1 MNTTKMEKVFKDGKE
16 YAFAKV
22 RKIEGEY
29 VVKVY
34 IDGEYSEDDTY
45 YTDDKEDAENTRTAM
60 MNALSE
66 KAEEQVEE
74 QAEEQAE
81 ELEEVNLTE
90 KEEKVLRAIIAES
103 NFNFDHID
111 LTKDWE
117 DQRLE
122 NPDSFWAF
130 GDTKDYGCGLS
141 KKACAG
147 VFGSLDKKGFISIFN
162 EDNTSWIVID
172 EKAFN
177 KIKAVLR

>member
-1 MNTTKMEKVFKDGKE
+1 MNTTKMEKGFKDGRE
-16 YAFAKV
+16 YAFSKV
-22 RKIEGEY
+22 RKIDGEY

-34 IDGEYSEDDTY
+34 IDGEYSEDYTY

-66 KAEEQVEE
+66 TAEVEE
-74 QAEEQAE
+74 QA
-81 ELEEVNLTE
+81 EVNLTE

-122 NPDSFWAF
+122 DDSFWAF

-147 VFGSLDKKGFISIFN
+147 VFGSLDKKGFISIFD
-162 EDNTSWIVID
+162 EDDTSWIVID

>member
-1 MNTTKMEKVFKDGKE
+1 MNTAKMEKVFRDGKE

-34 IDGEYSEDDTY
+34 IDGQYSEDDTY

-66 KAEEQVEE
+66 KAEVEEQVEE
-74 QAEEQAE
+74 QVERKE
-81 ELEEVNLTE
+81 ELNLTE
-90 KEEKVLRAIIAES
+90 KEEMVLRAIINES
-103 NFNFDHID
+103 NFNFNHLD

-141 KKACAG
+141 KHACSG
-147 VFGSLDKKGFISIFN
+147 VFSSLDKKGFISIFN